1 MLDEA
6 LSGIDDDTRSRV
18 MGALVDLDLDFV
30 MTSHELWGTYH
41 TVPSLA
47 IYQLYREQGLFGVH
61 CERFVW
67 DGALLREE
75 EQGELF
81 RT

>member
-1 MLDEA
+1 
-6 LSGIDDDTRSRV
+6 V

-67 DGALLREE
+67 DGSLLREE
-75 EQGELF
+75 EQADLF
-81 RT
+81 RA

>member
-1 MLDEA
+1 M
-6 LSGIDDDTRSRV
+6 
-18 MGALVDLDLDFV
+18 
-30 MTSHELWGTYH
+30 WGTYH

-61 CERFVW
+61 SERFVW
-67 DGALLREE
+67 DGTLLREE

-81 RT
+81 RA

>member
-6 LSGIDDDTRSRV
+6 LSGIDDDTRARV
-18 MGALVDLDLDFV
+18 MQALVDLDLDFV

-41 TVPSLA
+41 TVPGPA
-47 IYQLYREQGLFGVH
+47 IYQLYREQGLFGVS

-67 DGALLREE
+67 DGSLLREE

-81 RT
+81 RA